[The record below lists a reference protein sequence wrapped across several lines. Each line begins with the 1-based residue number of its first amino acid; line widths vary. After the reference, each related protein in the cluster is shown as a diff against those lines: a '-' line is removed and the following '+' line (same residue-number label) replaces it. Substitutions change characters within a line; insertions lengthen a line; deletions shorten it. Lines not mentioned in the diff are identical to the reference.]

1 MKKGLLWWCT
11 AASVGSSHRQCPEA
25 VSFLVHK
32 RPDKAIRPESRAP
45 VMFNCP
51 FRANFLLSVLHLL
64 VLASCAAGRSL
75 IFFAHCCGRRLTK
88 KADQVPLVSEKR
100 TMTRGLYLGSFS
112 VAVKNLQS
120 LEHFIFREICTD
132 SSIFLNQHDAIFSL
146 EERIFS
152 QKWTFLCPS
161 CFRRC

>member
-1 MKKGLLWWCT
+1 MTVCNILKISGVT
-11 AASVGSSHRQCPEA
+11 
-25 VSFLVHK
+25 FLRDSCK
-32 RPDKAIRPESRAP
+32 R
-45 VMFNCP
+45 
-51 FRANFLLSVLHLL
+51 
-64 VLASCAAGRSL
+64 
-75 IFFAHCCGRRLTK
+75 RRLTK

-152 QKWTFLCPS
+152 QK
-161 CFRRC
+161 